1 MEDDVTWSR
10 RAAAI
15 AAAASLA
22 VPLSAAAPAQ
32 AAPGPWSDPVTVLR
46 SDAGFQGNLDWRLQV
61 ATGDGGQVL
70 VSTATQIDDDAEGQL
85 AYRATGSAP
94 YARTRPS
101 QPGDDVDP
109 AHLARRS
116 DGSIV
121 AVWTETANVVS
132 QPTVRTATLSRPG
145 RWSAARTLGMGSAA
159 GIDVDG
165 RDTVHVAWTTT
176 SGLVRVSTKR
186 YGRAWSTPAQLGRGQ
201 VHSIDA
207 ARDGSAVIGYSDSA
221 RSCSTGT
228 HPDRFLVRTLSASNG
243 RWSGAT
249 TIHSSCTTGA
259 GVARDV
265 AAGPGGK
272 VVAVVASAGGT
283 YSFTAPSA
291 GRAFGPK
298 TRVRAGARQ
307 VAVEVGGDGVTTLAV
322 VHRDGSAAT
331 TTQARGRTS
340 WGAHAVLA
348 GRSAAVQGIDLAVT
362 DAGDAVVAW
371 KAGAG
376 TGRHRV
382 SITARTKA
390 RGTSAWT
397 TPRVLSTKAVTEGD
411 AATIRG
417 WVDRG
422 DGGSTAAAWYE
433 PDPATGA
440 SPGDLVVRV
449 SSFG

>member
-1 MEDDVTWSR
+1 
-10 RAAAI
+10 
-15 AAAASLA
+15 
-22 VPLSAAAPAQ
+22 
-32 AAPGPWSDPVTVLR
+32 VTVLR
-46 SDAGFQGNLDWRLQV
+46 SDPGFAGNLHWRLHV
-61 ATGDGGQVL
+61 TTGDGGQVL
-70 VSTATQIDDDAEGQL
+70 VSTVTQIDDDSEGQL
-85 AYRATGSAP
+85 AYRAAASAP
-94 YARTRPS
+94 YARTRPP
-101 QPGDDVDP
+101 QPGDYVDP

-121 AVWTETANVVS
+121 AVWTEAANVVS
-132 QPTVRTATLSRPG
+132 PFLVRTATLSRAG
-145 RWSAARTLGMGSAA
+145 RWSAARTLGTGRAA

-165 RDTVHVAWTTT
+165 RNTVHVAWTTEA
-176 SGLVRVSTKR
+176 GLVRVSTKR
-186 YGRAWSTPAQLGRGQ
+186 YHQAWSVPVKLGRGR
-201 VHSIDA
+201 VDRIDA

-228 HPDRFLVRTLSASNG
+228 RPDRFLVRSLSSSSG

-249 TIHSSCTTGA
+249 TIHSTCSTSS

-265 AAGPGGK
+265 AAGPRGK
-272 VVAVVASAGGT
+272 VVAVVASSGGT
-283 YSFTAPSA
+283 YAFTRSAA

-322 VHRDGSAAT
+322 VHADGSAAT
-331 TTQARGRTS
+331 TTQARGRMS
-340 WGAHAVLA
+340 WGGSTVLA
-348 GRSAAVQGIDLAVT
+348 SRSAAVQGIDLAVT

-397 TPRVLSTKAVTEGD
+397 TPRVLSRNAVTESD

-433 PDPATGA
+433 PDTAPGA